1 MDNGFLTDSNGRKV
15 DFRNVIIIMT
25 TNAGAADAAKSEIG
39 FGRGMKDDEQE
50 AAIKRR
56 FTPEFRNRL
65 DATVMFAPLSKEHIG
80 RVVDKFIIQLEAQL
94 ADRKIEFE
102 VTKGANQWIADKGY
116 DKRYGA
122 RPLGRTIQEY
132 VKKPLAD
139 EILFG
144 KLKYGGLVKVG
155 IDRKKENLTFKFIPT
170 PKPKAPEDDT
180 SEASPKEDA

>member
-1 MDNGFLTDSNGRKV
+1 
-15 DFRNVIIIMT
+15 MT
-25 TNAGAADAAKSEIG
+25 TNAGAADAAKAEIG

-50 AAIKRR
+50 EAIKRR

-65 DATVMFAPLSKEHIG
+65 DAVVMFAPLSKEHIA

-94 ADRKIEFE
+94 SDRKIEFQ
-102 VTKGANQWIADKGY
+102 VSKGANEWIAEKGY

-155 IDRKKENLTFKFIPT
+155 IDRKKENLTFKFVPA
-170 PKPKAPEDDT
+170 PKPKTPEGG
-180 SEASPKEDA
+180 EAGEKPKEDA

>member
-1 MDNGFLTDSNGRKV
+1 LTKLRK
-15 DFRNVIIIMT
+15 RIP
-25 TNAGAADAAKSEIG
+25 GASDAAKAEIG
-39 FGRGMKDDEQE
+39 FGRGLKDDEQD

-65 DATVMFAPLSKEHIG
+65 DAVVSFAALVPEDIAK
-80 RVVDKFIIQLEAQL
+80 VVDKFVIQLEAQL

-102 VTKGANQWIADKGY
+102 VSKGANLWLANKGY

-144 KLKYGGLVKVG
+144 KLKSGGLVKVERPTRAQT
-155 IDRKKENLTFKFIPT
+155 DRGCLRYGRGSGLSIYL
-170 PKPKAPEDDT
+170 
-180 SEASPKEDA
+180 SII